1 MKRLTRHSSRLGSST
16 PQPASD
22 SGQVKAFNPFQDALA
37 AVLVPRGRALAAAP
51 LFDRGAKIALK
62 QEGKRS
68 RPLSAGELV
77 IVEPAGIARGKQRG
91 RQVTQPIGRIVRRLG
106 SADNPR
112 DVVEALMLERGLDR
126 KFPGKV
132 ESHASKQAASD
143 DQFDRLD
150 LTAVPTFTMDPE
162 GAKDFDDAVSAER
175 AEGGQTTV
183 WVHIADVSAFVRPGD
198 PVDKE
203 AFHRATSV
211 YVPGAVE
218 PMLPEALSNDAC
230 SLVPGEVRR
239 AVSVQ
244 MHFDGDAI
252 VKASFHRTLI
262 KSDARLT
269 YGQVDKIFAGSGRAE
284 DPWGTPL
291 AIAREVSGALQAKR
305 ERRKALEVESA
316 EPSFAFDAA
325 GAPTEVEAE
334 EQTESHRVIEHLMI
348 AANEQVA
355 EYLDKHHVPSLF
367 RVHEKPETTSV
378 AFLAEQLESLGV
390 ALPPIPDDFTQQQAE
405 EIVGQISS
413 AVAAHVA
420 RTGHGRAA
428 LTSLVLRSLK
438 QAAYSPNNLGHSG
451 LRSAYYCHFTSPIRR
466 YPDLVA
472 HRALLASLNLDDA
485 APQARD
491 MQDAAEWTSAR
502 EREAMKIERK
512 ADDIM
517 RAFLLERMLEDAGWE
532 QPGGTGLHDKRSSR
546 PSQNRNRAPRFANRE
561 RMRESASGGP
571 VFEGEVNGMVGGGLF
586 VGFGPGLQFEGFVPL
601 REIKEQIGGYWNL
614 NELQTA
620 LVDEN
625 SGRRIELGSPIEV
638 SVLQLQTARARVDLL
653 PVHV

>member
-1 MKRLTRHSSRLGSST
+1 MS
-16 PQPASD
+16 
-22 SGQVKAFNPFQDALA
+22 AFNPFQHALA

-51 LFDRGAKIALK
+51 LFERGAKIALK

-112 DVVEALMLERGLDR
+112 DVVEALMLEWGLER

-132 ESHASKQAASD
+132 ESYAAKQADSAD
-143 DQFDRLD
+143 PFDRLD
-150 LTAVPTFTMDPE
+150 LTELPTFTMDPE

-175 AEGGQTTV
+175 AEGTTRV

-218 PMLPEALSNDAC
+218 PMLPEALSNSAC
-230 SLVPGEVRR
+230 SLVPGEPRR
-239 AVSVQ
+239 AFSVQ

-252 VKASFHRTLI
+252 VKTSFHRTLI

-269 YGQVDKIFAGSGRAE
+269 YGQVDEIFAGGAQAA
-284 DPWGTPL
+284 DPWGAPL
-291 AIAREVSGALQAKR
+291 AIAREVSRGLQDKR

-316 EPSFAFDAA
+316 EPAFEFDAT

-334 EQTESHRVIEHLMI
+334 QQTESHRVIEHLMI

-355 EYLDKHHVPSLF
+355 EYLDKHKVPSLF
-367 RVHEKPETTSV
+367 RVHEKPDTTSV

-390 ALPPIPDDFTQQQAE
+390 ALPPVPDDFTQQQAE
-405 EIVGQISS
+405 DIVGQISA
-413 AVAAHVA
+413 AVAAHVS

-438 QAAYSPNNLGHSG
+438 QAAYSPRNLGHSG

-485 APQARD
+485 APQAHD
-491 MQDAAEWTSAR
+491 MQDAAEWTSSR

-517 RAFLLERMLEDAGWE
+517 RAFLLERMLQDAGWE
-532 QPGGTGLHDKRSSR
+532 QPGGTGLHDKSSSR
-546 PSQNRNRAPRFANRE
+546 PSQNRNRAPRFADRE
-561 RMRESASGGP
+561 RMRERASGGP

-620 LVDEN
+620 LIDEN
-625 SGRRIELGSPIEV
+625 SGRRIELGSQIEV
-638 SVLQLQTARARVDLL
+638 AVLQLQTARARVDLL
-653 PVHV
+653 PVSV